1 MLLKLFKKT
10 EEERSLPNT
19 FYEAS
24 ITLIPKLD
32 KDATKKKK
40 KLRPIS
46 LTNIDAKFLNKILAN
61 WDFPGGLVGKTLC
74 SQCRGPGFDFWMG
87 N

>member
-40 KLRPIS
+40 
-46 LTNIDAKFLNKILAN
+46 N
-61 WDFPGGLVGKTLC
+61 
-74 SQCRGPGFDFWMG
+74 
-87 N
+87 